1 MLGTAVAQL
10 RLAASMALG
19 LPLAPWALDW
29 LLRAALATQ
38 HEFGASGSDRQPL
51 LSPPRVDEAIQR
63 DVQHRRFRAQAKRAA
78 RHTAYYQRLF
88 SELDVDWS
96 RLDDQTIAC
105 IPLTPKTALRDDPGA
120 FVCSDARPVLYAGT
134 SGTTGRP
141 IGVAFS
147 ERELA
152 GLTALM
158 ALGFSL
164 NNQLRVD
171 DVVYLC
177 ASGQGIG
184 ALTLIGACARIGA
197 LCIPAGLPPAEMTLA
212 RLAQPV
218 HVSHKKRRPTV
229 LQADGSYVG
238 LLVEEGL
245 RLGYGPRD
253 FGIERVITGGE
264 IVTAGLR
271 RRLAALFGEVC
282 VIETY
287 GMTETFGAGG
297 QLCSQGHVHFQPAYA
312 LVEVVDLIDPQT
324 RVAAASPGSLV
335 VTPLPP
341 FRETTLLVRY
351 DTEDLVQALPDP
363 PSCELRGLFAVS
375 HLLGKRQLAIRHDA
389 GWTYPRDVLEA
400 LESIDDV
407 PLPARCGIWPV
418 AGGVGIELVA
428 RVDTSRVRD
437 TITTCLEA
445 RGVPVR
451 ELVLRTERAELRR
464 PFRLRCDSTAMT
476 GRT

>member
-1 MLGTAVAQL
+1 
-10 RLAASMALG
+10 
-19 LPLAPWALDW
+19 
-29 LLRAALATQ
+29 
-38 HEFGASGSDRQPL
+38 
-51 LSPPRVDEAIQR
+51 VDEAIQR
-63 DVQHRRFRAQAKRAA
+63 EFQRHRFRAQAKRAA
-78 RHTAYYQRLF
+78 RYTAYYQRLF
-88 SELDVDWS
+88 SGLDVDWS
-96 RLDDQTIAC
+96 RLDDQTIAR
-105 IPLTPKTALRDDPGA
+105 IPLTPKAALRDDLGA
-120 FVCSDARPVLYAGT
+120 FVCSNGRPVLYAAS

-141 IGVAFS
+141 VGVAFS
-147 ERELA
+147 DRELA

-158 ALGFSL
+158 ALGFVL

-177 ASGQGIG
+177 SNGQGIG

-197 LCIPAGLPPAEMTLA
+197 LCIRGGLLPAEMALA

-218 HVSHKKRRPTV
+218 HMPHKKRRPTV
-229 LQADGSYVG
+229 LQADASYVG

-245 RLGYGPRD
+245 RLGYGPGD
-253 FGIERVITGGE
+253 FGIERIMTGGE

-271 RRLAALFGEVC
+271 QRLAALFGDVC

-297 QLCSQGHVHFQPAYA
+297 QVCSQGHVHFHPAYA
-312 LVEVVDLIDPQT
+312 LVELVDVAEPRT
-324 RVAAASPGSLV
+324 RAAPASPGSLV

-351 DTEDLVQALPDP
+351 DTEDVVRTLPDP
-363 PSCELRGLFAVS
+363 PSCELRGLLAVS
-375 HLLGKRQLAIRHDA
+375 HLLGKRQLAIRHDT
-389 GWTYPRDVLEA
+389 GWTFPRDVLEA

-407 PLPARCGIWPV
+407 PLPARCGMRPV

-437 TITTCLEA
+437 NITTRLEA
-445 RGVPVR
+445 CDVPVR
-451 ELVLRTERAELRR
+451 ELVLRTERAGLRQ
-464 PFRLRCDSTAMT
+464 PLALRCDGPRRPEERNAIE
-476 GRT
+476 